1 MFSIIQKYFRD
12 VAWILTKP
20 TAFFR
25 EMPLKG
31 GLSGPLA
38 FALITHWIGSS
49 VQFLWHHWIGSWLSL
64 WTDTFMQIAGDVVEV
79 DSPGKCQMLFEM
91 KDRVLHWMVGAGSVL
106 MDPFWTLSGIIFTSV
121 LVFVGA
127 RIFINP
133 GKEGAPEE
141 VTFESAVRII
151 SYGMTPHLLTMVP
164 FIGPLVATV
173 LTVYVTVIG
182 AREVYRTT
190 TAKAVVIALFP
201 KLLFLGI
208 ISLGLLGLAFALFH
222 LVTSL
227 FQP

>member
-1 MFSIIQKYFRD
+1 MLSLLKKYFRD

-49 VQFLWHHWIGSWLSL
+49 VQFLWHNWIGSWVSL
-64 WTDTFMQIAGDVVEV
+64 WTDTLMQIAGDVADV
-79 DSPGKCQMLFEM
+79 DSPGHGQMLFEM
-91 KDRVLHWMVGAGSVL
+91 KDRILHWMVGAGSVL
-106 MDPFWTLSGIIFTSV
+106 TDPFWTLSGILFTAV

-127 RIFINP
+127 RIFITP
-133 GKEGAPEE
+133 GRDGAPEDI
-141 VTFESAVRII
+141 TFESAVRIVA
-151 SYGMTPHLLTMVP
+151 YGMTPHLLSMVP
-164 FIGPLVATV
+164 FIGPLVAGI
-173 LTVYVTVIG
+173 LTVFVTVIA
-182 AREVYRTT
+182 AREAYRTT
-190 TAKAVVIALFP
+190 TGKAVVIALFP

-208 ISLGLLGLAFALFH
+208 ISLGLLSLAFALFH

-227 FQP
+227 FIS